1 MKRRFRCPIQ
11 TKKELVAEVMMGY
24 RTEVVARRHGMS
36 PKTLGEWV
44 RQYRDEVG
52 DIMKQK
58 QHHQD
63 ELLEKAAKYEELE
76 KKYQEA
82 LRLIGEKDLEI
93 SILRDMVKKKYPDW
107 KPR

>member
-1 MKRRFRCPIQ
+1 
-11 TKKELVAEVMMGY
+11 
-24 RTEVVARRHGMS
+24 MS

-58 QHHQD
+58 QHQQD

-107 KPR
+107 KAR